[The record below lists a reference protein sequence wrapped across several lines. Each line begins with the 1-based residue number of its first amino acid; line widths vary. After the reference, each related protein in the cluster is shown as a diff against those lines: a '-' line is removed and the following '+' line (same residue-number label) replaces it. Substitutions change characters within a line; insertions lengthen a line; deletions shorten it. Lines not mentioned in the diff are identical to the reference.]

1 MLLKFFADSDV
12 VISSLIS
19 SQGAAYQLFVQK
31 SLQPVISNLSQK
43 ELMIVISRL
52 NLDQS
57 KFGKLLESGLTTV
70 DLGISNAQIKK
81 KYRFYVAD
89 INDAHILAGAIVAKT
104 RYLISYNLKHFK
116 SEKIKEDFGIIVTT
130 PALFL
135 QYIRSLV

>member
-19 SQGAAYQLFVQK
+19 SKGAAYQLFTLKQ
-31 SLQPVISNLSQK
+31 LQPVISSLSRK
-43 ELMIVISRL
+43 ELLIVISRL
-52 NLDQS
+52 NLDRS
-57 KFGKLLESGLTTV
+57 KFAKLLESGLTTV
-70 DLGISNAQIKK
+70 DPGISNAQVKK
-81 KYRFYVAD
+81 KYWSYVAD
-89 INDAHILAGAIVAKT
+89 INDAHIPAGAIVAKT

-135 QYIRSLV
+135 QYYRSLV